1 MFQGENKFIFSLF
14 RSDPDPVKM
23 SRIRQAKNQR
33 IRLIPDPHTCNLE
46 DSFFCTDLIY
56 STEIYSI
63 SCLYVTLWQMY
74 LYNFIIL
81 GKDINAAN
89 LKKII
94 ESVGVD
100 VDAAEVRFVK

>member
-1 MFQGENKFIFSLF
+1 
-14 RSDPDPVKM
+14 
-23 SRIRQAKNQR
+23 
-33 IRLIPDPHTCNLE
+33 
-46 DSFFCTDLIY
+46 
-56 STEIYSI
+56 
-63 SCLYVTLWQMY
+63 MY